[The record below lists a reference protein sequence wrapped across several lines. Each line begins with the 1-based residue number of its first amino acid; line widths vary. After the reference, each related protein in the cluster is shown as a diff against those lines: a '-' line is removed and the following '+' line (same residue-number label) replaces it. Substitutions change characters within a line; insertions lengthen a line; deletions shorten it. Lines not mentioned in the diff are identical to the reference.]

1 MTNKMR
7 FAAALLFTMSAA
19 FSAAA
24 ATLPFR
30 SGEVLAA
37 ELSTAKPKIV
47 NEDPLAFPLDFS
59 RLVYAAMVVKP
70 AEGRGLSIHDYAL
83 SAFGRDYPCIALRI
97 GDGDYNAGVWEVKRA
112 APGEKYTL
120 LFALD
125 ATLVGLA
132 PKELLTLR
140 SLYPPKS
147 RAAQVVPFVNLGG
160 RGFTPSRSIPAS
172 GSMQKAGDQ

>member
-1 MTNKMR
+1 MTMKIR

-30 SGEVLAA
+30 GGEILAA

-47 NEDPLAFPLDFS
+47 SEDPLAFPLEFS
-59 RLVYAAMVVKP
+59 RRIYAALVVKP

-83 SAFGRDYPCIALRI
+83 SAFGRDYPCIALRV
-97 GDGDYNAGVWEVKRA
+97 GDGDYNAEVWEVKRA

-120 LFALD
+120 LFVLD
-125 ATLVGLA
+125 ATMVGLA
-132 PKELLTLR
+132 PKELLMLR

-147 RAAQVVPFVNLGG
+147 RAEQPVAFANLGG
-160 RGFTPSRSIPAS
+160 RGFASPRSIPAD
-172 GSMQKAGDQ
+172 GLMKKAEEQ

>member
-1 MTNKMR
+1 MR
-7 FAAALLFTMSAA
+7 FAAAMLFTVSAV
-19 FSAAA
+19 FSSAA

-30 SGEVLAA
+30 SGEILAA

-47 NEDPLAFPLDFS
+47 SEDPLAFPLEFS
-59 RLVYAAMVVKP
+59 RRIYAALVVKP

-83 SAFGRDYPCIALRI
+83 SAFGRDYPCIALRV
-97 GDGDYNAGVWEVKRA
+97 GDGDYNANVWEVKRA

-120 LFALD
+120 LFVLD

-147 RAAQVVPFVNLGG
+147 RAAQVIPFSNLGG
-160 RGFTPSRSIPAS
+160 RGFTSSRSIPD
-172 GSMQKAGDQ
+172 GGLMKKAGEQ

>member
-1 MTNKMR
+1 MTNTMR
-7 FAAALLFTMSAA
+7 FTAALLFTMSAA

-47 NEDPLAFPLDFS
+47 NEDPLAFPADFT
-59 RLVYAAMVVKP
+59 RLIYAALVVKP

-83 SAFGRDYPCIALRI
+83 DAFGRDYPCIALRV
-97 GDGDYNAGVWEVKRA
+97 GDGDYNAGVWEVKRVV
-112 APGEKYTL
+112 PGEKYTL

-147 RAAQVVPFVNLGG
+147 RAAQPVPFTNRNGG
-160 RGFTPSRSIPAS
+160 GFTPPSSIPNY
-172 GSMQKAGDQ
+172 GIMQKAGER

>member
-7 FAAALLFTMSAA
+7 FAAALLFTVSAA

-59 RLVYAAMVVKP
+59 RLVYAALVVKP

-97 GDGDYNAGVWEVKRA
+97 GDGDYNAEVWEVGRA

-147 RAAQVVPFVNLGG
+147 RAAQVVPFVNRNGG
-160 RGFTPSRSIPAS
+160 GFTPLRSIPAA
-172 GSMQKAGDQ
+172 GSMQKAGEQ